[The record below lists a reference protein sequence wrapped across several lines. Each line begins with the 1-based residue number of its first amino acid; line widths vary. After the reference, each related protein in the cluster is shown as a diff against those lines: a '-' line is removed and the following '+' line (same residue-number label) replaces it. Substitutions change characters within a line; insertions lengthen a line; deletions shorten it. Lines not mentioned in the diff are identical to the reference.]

1 MDSDEVEDAGISV
14 DGLLDSNII
23 DMAEKQLKEAGNM
36 VGCSC
41 GLKETSANG
50 NKPDNGIALDA
61 WTTTSEV
68 MAVDSTVMALLVK
81 NAGGGGVVRVLGKPA
96 KYTKSDG
103 LPGVVLLVLKPGEK
117 FLLLGSL
124 SIRYIRRRISQ

>member
-1 MDSDEVEDAGISV
+1 MDSDEVEDVGIIV

-23 DMAEKQLKEAGNM
+23 DTAEELLKKAGTM
-36 VGCSC
+36 
-41 GLKETSANG
+41 
-50 NKPDNGIALDA
+50 PDNGIALDS

-81 NAGGGGVVRVLGKPA
+81 NTGGGGVVRVLGKPA

-124 SIRYIRRRISQ
+124 SIRYIRRRVSQ

>member
-1 MDSDEVEDAGISV
+1 MERDEVEDAGISV

-23 DMAEKQLKEAGNM
+23 DTAEKLLKEVGNM
-36 VGCSC
+36 
-41 GLKETSANG
+41 
-50 NKPDNGIALDA
+50 PDNGIALDP
-61 WTTTSEV
+61 WTTTTEV

-81 NAGGGGVVRVLGKPA
+81 NTGGGGVVRVLSKPA

>member
-1 MDSDEVEDAGISV
+1 M
-14 DGLLDSNII
+14 
-23 DMAEKQLKEAGNM
+23 KEI
-36 VGCSC
+36 
-41 GLKETSANG
+41 SANG
-50 NKPDNGIALDA
+50 NKPDNGIALDG

-81 NAGGGGVVRVLGKPA
+81 NTGGGGVVRVLSKPE

-124 SIRYIRRRISQ
+124 SIRYIRCQISQ